1 MTQPTPPAALTGP
14 SPAGPK
20 QLWGIA
26 SASFVVFLAAWA
38 LSWIKA
44 YAINDDLPNACGD
57 VRRQVFP
64 PEVSCVSGSGAV
76 TGANAGWIEVLFF
89 ATFAVAVLV
98 GTLALAVAMAVRRK

>member
-1 MTQPTPPAALTGP
+1 MTQPTPSAAPTAA

-20 QLWGIA
+20 HLWGIA
-26 SASFVVFLAAWA
+26 TASFVVFLAAWA

-44 YAINDDLPNACGD
+44 YAVNDDLPNACGE

-64 PEVSCVSGSGAV
+64 PEVTCVSASGAV

-89 ATFAVAVLV
+89 ASFAVAVLF